1 MGRVLWLLPVLVAA
15 RAGAIE
21 LQLFDGTVTGSFDT
35 TVTGGVLLR
44 VAERDDDLIGV
55 INGGTAN
62 SNNGDDGNLNY
73 GKGDPTSAQMR
84 VRHELLLDWRNFSFF
99 GRVFYFYDPVIQSLA
114 TDRTPLPDIAKRR
127 AGLRIQLLD
136 AYITGDF
143 SVWDK
148 PLTVRLGNQV
158 INWGESTFIQNG
170 INVINPIDVTALR
183 VAGAELRNALRPI
196 PALDASIAL
205 SEHFSAEAFYQFLW
219 QQTYLEPNGTYFSTT
234 DIASPGARYAL
245 LGFGRYPD
253 NPVPP
258 PGTNLLPIPGV
269 GTVIPRSPD
278 HEAQESGQWGLA
290 LRYFEPR
297 LWGAEVGLYYVHYH
311 SRLPLLSAITGT
323 ADGLAGGDY
332 ARSAEYFLEF
342 PDDIDVIA
350 GSFSGEIGNTG
361 IAVQGELSY
370 RFGQPLQVDDVELL
384 FAGFTPLPVVGDI
397 VSANQIGVFGFDEYI
412 RGWQRRNVLQPQMTI
427 TKVLG
432 PTLGADQVVLL
443 GEIGATLVSGME
455 EKSQLRYEG
464 PGTHTSG
471 NPFFTDIMLQPQT
484 QTNGFADKRSWGY
497 RLVVRP
503 TFNRAIGAI
512 NVVPTVAFQHD
523 VEGTTPLPIA
533 NFVDDR
539 KAVTVSL
546 AGIYLDRI
554 TAEIGYTNFFDGGS
568 FNLVKD
574 RDFVSVAFSYSL

>member
-1 MGRVLWLLPVLVAA
+1 LPVLVAA